1 MRKQHSARICAVA
14 LILAALSAS
23 VAAKCDEP
31 ERTETPARNNATQAV
46 RECER
51 DTQLAP
57 VQNIR
62 ATEYTEQYEDVS
74 ILFYADE
81 INAYWAAQEQPETVE
96 EVKEEPAPEITE
108 YWEHIPLSCEVQAFI
123 FAECEKRDIDPA
135 VIFAMIKRES
145 TYNPDVIGDQGRA
158 FGLMQIQPRWHEAR
172 MEKLGVTN
180 LLDPVQNVT
189 VGIDY
194 LDELLDMGNGLEWA
208 LIYFNAGGKKAN
220 QYLIDGIPTD
230 YARIVLN
237 EAERIEANVLHG

>member
-1 MRKQHSARICAVA
+1 MKKQHSARICALA

-31 ERTETPARNNATQAV
+31 EQTETPAQNHATQAV

-123 FAECEKRDIDPA
+123 FAECEKRDINPA

-158 FGLMQIQPRWHEAR
+158 FGLMQIQPRWHEKR
-172 MEKLGVTN
+172 IEKLGVTD

-194 LDELLDMGNGLEWA
+194 LDELLYAGNGLEWA
-208 LIYFNAGGKKAN
+208 LTYYNAGGKAAK
-220 QYLIDGIPTD
+220 QYLADGTRIAYID
-230 YARIVLN
+230 IVLN
-237 EAERIEANVLHG
+237 EAERIEKNVLQ

>member
-1 MRKQHSARICAVA
+1 MKKQHSARICALA

-31 ERTETPARNNATQAV
+31 ERMTPAQNHATQAV

-96 EVKEEPAPEITE
+96 EVKEEPAPEIAT

-123 FAECEKRDIDPA
+123 FAECEKRDINPA

-158 FGLMQIQPRWHEAR
+158 FGLMQIQPRWHEKR
-172 MEKLGVTN
+172 IEKLGVTN

-194 LDELLDMGNGLEWA
+194 LGELLDMGNGIEWA

-237 EAERIEANVLHG
+237 EAERIEANVLHR